1 MTNSNREIFNE
12 FVSRTGEQVKSASIF
27 LGGLALLYSAEV
39 TSEVMDTA
47 GDILVATPT
56 AAVGI
61 LMAANG
67 LKKMFNNGLR
77 SDFKKKISER

>member
-1 MTNSNREIFNE
+1 
-12 FVSRTGEQVKSASIF
+12 
-27 LGGLALLYSAEV
+27 
-39 TSEVMDTA
+39 MDTA

-67 LKKMFNNGLR
+67 LKKMFSNGLR
-77 SDFKKKISER
+77 SDFNKKISER